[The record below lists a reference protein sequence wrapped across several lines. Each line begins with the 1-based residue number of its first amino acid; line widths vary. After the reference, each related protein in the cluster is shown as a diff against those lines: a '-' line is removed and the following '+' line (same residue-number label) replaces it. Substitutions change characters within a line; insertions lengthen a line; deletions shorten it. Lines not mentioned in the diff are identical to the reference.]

1 MGAQTMSRVMNRR
14 EVVAVL
20 GAAGGSFAFGAFMGA
35 VQKLTPAVDAVD
47 HLLFGTADL
56 DDGIA
61 LVEKLTGVR
70 AVIGGS
76 HPGVGTRNALLALGG
91 KRYLEIIGPDPA
103 QTTFTSRQ
111 DVRKLS
117 EPRLITWAAATNDIA
132 GLAKRVS
139 KSGTEVFGPRDGS
152 RARPDG
158 TVLKW
163 QSMAVMHES
172 GADLIDPVPFLIEW
186 APDSVHP
193 SQDSPSGCTLQSL
206 EFEAPKASA
215 VLEVLRRLGIEAVVK
230 EAKAPRLIATLKT
243 PKGSVTLT

>member
-1 MGAQTMSRVMNRR
+1 MGAM
-14 EVVAVL
+14 
-20 GAAGGSFAFGAFMGA
+20 
-35 VQKLTPAVDAVD
+35 QKLTPAVDAAD

-56 DDGIA
+56 DKAIA
-61 LVEKLTGVR
+61 LVEKLTGVK

-111 DVRKLS
+111 DVRKLT

-132 GLAKRVS
+132 GLAKRLTQ
-139 KSGTEVFGPRDGS
+139 KGTQVFGPRDGS

-158 TVLKW
+158 KVLKW
-163 QSMAVMHES
+163 QSLATMHES
-172 GADLIDPVPFLIEW
+172 GAELIDPVPFLIEW

-215 VLEVLRRLGIEAVVK
+215 VSEDLRLLGIDVVVK
-230 EAKAPRLIATLKT
+230 EAKAARLIARLKT
-243 PKGSVTLT
+243 PKGTVTLA

>member
-1 MGAQTMSRVMNRR
+1 MNAVIMNRR
-14 EVVAVL
+14 EVL
-20 GAAGGSFAFGAFMGA
+20 GLLTAAGASSFFGTSMGA
-35 VQKLTPAVDAVD
+35 IQKLMPTVDAVD

-56 DDGIA
+56 DKGIA
-61 LVEKLTGVR
+61 LIEKLTGVK

-111 DVRKLS
+111 DVRKLA
-117 EPRLITWAAATNDIA
+117 EPRLITWAAATGDIGA
-132 GLAKRVS
+132 LAKQLTD
-139 KSGTEVFGPRDGS
+139 KSTQVFGPRDGS

-158 TVLKW
+158 KVLKW
-163 QSMAVMHES
+163 KSMATMHES
-172 GADLIDPVPFLIEW
+172 GAELIDPVPFIIEW
-186 APDSVHP
+186 AADSVHP
-193 SQDSPSGCTLQSL
+193 SQDSPSGCSLQSL

-215 VLEVLRRLGIEAVVK
+215 VLEDLRLLGIDAVVK

-243 PKGSVTLT
+243 PKGMVTLE

>member
-1 MGAQTMSRVMNRR
+1 MTAVILNRR
-14 EVVAVL
+14 ELLCLFGTV
-20 GAAGGSFAFGAFMGA
+20 GASSVFGASMA
-35 VQKLTPAVDAVD
+35 AMQKLTPAVEAVD
-47 HLLFGTADL
+47 HLLFGTSDL
-56 DDGIA
+56 DKGIA

-76 HPGVGTRNALLALGG
+76 HPGVGTRNALLSLGG
-91 KRYLEIIGPDPA
+91 RRYLEIIGPDPA

-132 GLAKRVS
+132 ALAKRLTE
-139 KSGTEVFGPRDGS
+139 SGTQVFGPRDGS

-158 TVLKW
+158 KVLKW

-172 GADLIDPVPFLIEW
+172 GADLTDPVPFLIEW

-215 VLEVLRRLGIEAVVK
+215 VLEDLRRLGIEAVVK

>member
-1 MGAQTMSRVMNRR
+1 MSPVMLTRR
-14 EVVAVL
+14 EMLCLL
-20 GAAGGSFAFGAFMGA
+20 GAAGASSMLGAM
-35 VQKLTPAVDAVD
+35 QKLTPAVDAVD

-56 DDGIA
+56 DKGIA
-61 LVEKLTGVR
+61 IIEKLTGVK

-103 QTTFTSRQ
+103 QATFTSRQ
-111 DVRKLS
+111 DVRKLT
-117 EPRLITWAAATNDIA
+117 EPRLITWAAATSDIGA
-132 GLAKRVS
+132 LAKRLGD
-139 KSGTEVFGPRDGS
+139 KGTQLFGPRDGS

-158 TVLKW
+158 KVLKW
-163 QSMAVMHES
+163 KSMAVMHES

-186 APDSVHP
+186 AADSLHP

-206 EFEAPKASA
+206 AFEAPKASA
-215 VLEVLRRLGIEAVVK
+215 VTDDLRLLEIDGVVK

-243 PKGSVTLT
+243 PKGIVTLT

>member
-1 MGAQTMSRVMNRR
+1 MSADVLTRR
-14 EVVAVL
+14 EL
-20 GAAGGSFAFGAFMGA
+20 LSLLTAAGASSFFGASMGA
-35 VQKLTPAVDAVD
+35 VQKLTPAVDAAD

-56 DDGIA
+56 DKGIA
-61 LVEKLTGVR
+61 LIEKLTGVK

-103 QTTFTSRQ
+103 QTMFTSRQ
-111 DVRKLS
+111 DVRKLT
-117 EPRLITWAAATNDIA
+117 EPRLITWAAATSDID
-132 GLAKRVS
+132 GLAKRLT
-139 KSGTEVFGPRDGS
+139 GARQVFGPRDGS

-158 TVLKW
+158 KVLEWK
-163 QSMAVMHES
+163 SMAVMHDS
-172 GADLIDPVPFLIEW
+172 GAEVIDPVPFIIQW
-186 APDSVHP
+186 APDSLHP

-215 VLEVLRRLGIEAVVK
+215 VLEDLRLLGIDGVVK

-243 PKGSVTLT
+243 PKGVVTLQ

>member
-1 MGAQTMSRVMNRR
+1 MSAFIMTRR
-14 EVVAVL
+14 EAL
-20 GAAGGSFAFGAFMGA
+20 GLLAAAGASSVFGASMSPM
-35 VQKLTPAVDAVD
+35 QKLTPAVDAVD
-47 HLLFGTADL
+47 HLLLGTSDL
-56 DDGIA
+56 DKGIA
-61 LVEKLTGVR
+61 LIEKLTGVK

-111 DVRKLS
+111 DVRKLA

-132 GLAKRVS
+132 ALAKQLTD
-139 KSGTEVFGPRDGS
+139 KSTQVFGPRDGS

-158 TVLKW
+158 KVLKW
-163 QSMAVMHES
+163 KSMATMHES
-172 GADLIDPVPFLIEW
+172 GAELIDPVPFIIEW
-186 APDSVHP
+186 AADSVHP

-215 VLEVLRRLGIEAVVK
+215 VLEDLRLLGIDASVK

-243 PKGSVTLT
+243 PKGTVTLT

>member
-1 MGAQTMSRVMNRR
+1 MSAVILSRRELLCLFCAAGASSIFETSMGAM
-14 EVVAVL
+14 
-20 GAAGGSFAFGAFMGA
+20 
-35 VQKLTPAVDAVD
+35 QKLTPAADAVD
-47 HLLFGTADL
+47 HLLFGTSDL
-56 DDGIA
+56 DKGIA

-76 HPGVGTRNALLALGG
+76 HPGVGTRNALLSLGG
-91 KRYLEIIGPDPA
+91 RRYLEIIGPDPA

-111 DVRKLS
+111 DVRKLP

-132 GLAKRVS
+132 GIAKRLTE
-139 KSGTEVFGPRDGS
+139 SGTQVFGPRDGS

-158 TVLKW
+158 KVLKW

-206 EFEAPKASA
+206 EFEAAKASA
-215 VLEVLRRLGIEAVVK
+215 VLEDLRRLGIEAVVK
-230 EAKAPRLIATLKT
+230 EAKAPRLVATLKT
-243 PKGSVTLT
+243 PKGTVTLL

>member
-1 MGAQTMSRVMNRR
+1 MDRVIMNRR
-14 EVVAVL
+14 EVL
-20 GAAGGSFAFGAFMGA
+20 GLLTAAGASSFFGASMGA

-56 DDGIA
+56 DKGIA
-61 LVEKLTGVR
+61 LIEKLTGVK
-70 AVIGGS
+70 AVMGGS

-111 DVRKLS
+111 DVRKLT
-117 EPRLITWAAATNDIA
+117 EPRLITWAAATIDID
-132 GLAKRVS
+132 GLAKRL
-139 KSGTEVFGPRDGS
+139 TEGAKQVFGPGDGS

-158 TVLKW
+158 KLLKW
-163 QSMAVMHES
+163 KSMAVMHDS
-172 GADLIDPVPFLIEW
+172 GAELIDPVPFLIQW
-186 APDSVHP
+186 APDSLHP

-215 VLEVLRRLGIEAVVK
+215 VLEDLRLLGIDAVVK

-243 PKGSVTLT
+243 PKGTVMLT